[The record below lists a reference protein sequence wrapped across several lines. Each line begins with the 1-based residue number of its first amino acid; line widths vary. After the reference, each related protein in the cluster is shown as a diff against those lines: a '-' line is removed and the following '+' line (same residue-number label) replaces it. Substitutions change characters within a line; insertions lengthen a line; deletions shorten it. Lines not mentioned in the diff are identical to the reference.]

1 MHGKTVVITGAT
13 SGIGEVAAVRLAERG
28 ARIVLVARDHAR
40 AAATFEK
47 LKAANPGVAH
57 QVYIGDLETLA
68 GMKRAATA
76 IASAEPLIDV
86 LINNAGAMFETRQ
99 TTVDGLER
107 TFALNHMAYFVM
119 TVGLFSSLKA
129 GARIISTAS
138 DAHRAGQLDFSDLQF
153 EFRPFKGFRVY
164 GTSKLL
170 NILFTR
176 ALAKRLDGTEI
187 TAVCL
192 HPGFVATRFADN
204 NTGFLGKAFAVLK
217 QLAAISPE
225 KGAETIVHLAS
236 SPEVEGHPGSY
247 WYKCKP
253 ISPRAAARND
263 ADAERL
269 WHISEKI
276 AHG

>member
-1 MHGKTVVITGAT
+1 MHGKTIVITGGT
-13 SGIGEVAAVRLAERG
+13 SGIGEVAAVRLAENG
-28 ARIVLVARDHAR
+28 ARIIVVARDHGR
-40 AAATFEK
+40 AAATLEK
-47 LKAANPGVAH
+47 LKAANAAVAH
-57 QVYIGDLETLA
+57 EVYIGDLETLA
-68 GMKRAATA
+68 GMKRVANAIATA
-76 IASAEPLIDV
+76 EPAIDV
-86 LINNAGAMFETRQ
+86 LINNAGAMFETRE

-119 TVGLFSSLKA
+119 TVGLFSSLKP

-176 ALAKRLDGTEI
+176 ALAQRLAGTGI
-187 TAVCL
+187 TALCL

-204 NTGFLGKAFAVLK
+204 NRGFLGKAFAVLK
-217 QLAAISPE
+217 ALAAITPE
-225 KGAETIVHLAS
+225 KGAETIVHLAT
-236 SPEVEGHPGSY
+236 SPEVEGQSGTY

-253 ISPRAAARND
+253 ITPRAAARND